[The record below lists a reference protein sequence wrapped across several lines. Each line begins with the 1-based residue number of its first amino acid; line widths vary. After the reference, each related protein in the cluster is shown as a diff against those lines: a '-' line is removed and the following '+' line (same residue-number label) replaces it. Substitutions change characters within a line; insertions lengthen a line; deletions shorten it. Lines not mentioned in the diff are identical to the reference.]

1 MRVKARIRRKLLTAE
16 ELFRLSTSGRRYE
29 LVKGELY
36 DMSPEGARH
45 GGVAMEAATLLGAHV
60 NANQLGRVFAAETGF
75 IVRRDPDTIRAPD
88 VAFVAKDRLPPPP
101 RGGLPVGFMDLA
113 PDLAVEVL
121 SPTDRPPEVRDKV
134 EEWLRAGTRLVW
146 LIDPAAHTVTV
157 YRAPDD
163 PQLLSEDATLDGVQ
177 VVPGFACRVREL
189 FV

>member
-1 MRVKARIRRKLLTAE
+1 MRVKARIRRNLLTAE
-16 ELFRLSTSGRRYE
+16 ELFRLSSSGRRYE

-45 GGVAMEAATLLGAHV
+45 GGVAMEVPTLLGAHV

-75 IVRRDPDTIRAPD
+75 IVRRDPDTVRAPD

-101 RGGLPVGFMDLA
+101 RRAAGRIHDLA

-134 EEWLRAGTRLVW
+134 EEWLRGGHTSRLAHQSGGTHGDRLSGARR
-146 LIDPAAHTVTV
+146 PSTTVGRR
-157 YRAPDD
+157 YP
-163 PQLLSEDATLDGVQ
+163 
-177 VVPGFACRVREL
+177 
-189 FV
+189 